1 MFADGV
7 GITDDEARGGHD
19 VGSVR
24 RVRDFAAPD
33 QAPVRDLVLR
43 GLRERWGDTFD
54 ESFNTDLDDIART
67 YVAKGA
73 EVVVH
78 EVGPRI
84 VAVGL
89 LLPADQSGR
98 GRIVRMS
105 VDSGHRRAGHG
116 RRVVE
121 ELIVRARRQL
131 MHEILVFTDTPWT
144 SAVALY
150 RACGFV
156 EIGRDDADTY
166 LLLEL

>member
-1 MFADGV
+1 MIRTIAI
-7 GITDDEARGGHD
+7 GIKWR
-19 VGSVR
+19 GSVANR
-24 RVRDFAAPD
+24 RVARDQPEYANGR
-33 QAPVRDLVLR
+33 QHRDVSDNN
-43 GLRERWGDTFD
+43 GALREA
-54 ESFNTDLDDIART
+54 ESLDR
-67 YVAKGA
+67 
-73 EVVVH
+73 
-78 EVGPRI
+78 
-84 VAVGL
+84 
-89 LLPADQSGR
+89 Q
-98 GRIVRMS
+98 S